1 MGTIVRKTATLE
13 VNQDKAYYI
22 AEAGVER
29 ALARLQ
35 GDPNW
40 RDVGGKELS
49 ENGYGGGAIERVYC
63 KTAAVQKDIGKS
75 VEITSVGSFGTQQ
88 HLAKKTLKTNVLV
101 VSIDELT
108 KGFSILPDESIDLVF
123 DSNLVIDSV
132 GNETPKLITKGS
144 LEVAGNCI
152 IRGDIFASGKITVS
166 EESNL
171 TGKKLQNYSD
181 IPPSPNIDQDGL
193 ESKAIEQ
200 GNYLSGKPTYKFGVP
215 DDEKEVD
222 VDISSLN
229 PNHVYYVDGDVEIFG
244 TYNGGPVVIAATG
257 NITII
262 DDLKKDLSGNCLIIL
277 IALDKSG
284 IGTGGV
290 TISVTPEE
298 DEEVEEVEIDALIIA
313 RRNFDIKEN
322 TTLNG
327 CVIAQYLDKPYNKI
341 NGIIRVMYNPELVLQ
356 SLPVDIFRF
365 IPPNIKIESWDEG

>member
-35 GDPNW
+35 GDPKW

-108 KGFSILPDESIDLVF
+108 KGFSILPDEPIDLVF
-123 DSNLVIDSV
+123 DNNLVIDSV

-166 EESNL
+166 EESNV
-171 TGKKLQNYSD
+171 TGNRLQSYPD
-181 IPPSPNIDQDGL
+181 IPLFPNIDREGL
-193 ESKAIEQ
+193 KSKAVEQ
-200 GNYLSGKPTYKFGVP
+200 GNYLSGKPIYKFGVP
-215 DDEKEVD
+215 NDEKEVD

-229 PNHVYYVDGDVEIFG
+229 PNDVYYVDGDVEIFG
-244 TYNGGPVVIAATG
+244 TYNSGPAVIAATG

-262 DDLKKDLSGNCLIIL
+262 DDLRKELFGNYLIVL
-277 IALDKSG
+277 ISLDNSG

-290 TISVTPEE
+290 TISVKPEE
-298 DEEVEEVEIDALIIA
+298 DEEVEIDALIIA
-313 RRNFDIKEN
+313 RRNFDVKGN

-327 CVIAQYLDKPYNKI
+327 CVIAQHLDKPYNKI
-341 NGIIRVMYNPELVLQ
+341 NGIVRVMYNPELVLQ